1 MANLFLAAEILEMN
15 VTEERN
21 GSVFYGRLAERSTN
35 GQVKKV
41 AAEISQ
47 QEKHH
52 EAQFQAL
59 LDERERPEPVESW
72 PGEYDAYL
80 QALMKN
86 KMFSDEDDAARKA
99 EEMTDRQALEYA
111 LQTEQATLGLLKE
124 LAKHIDPKDLPVVQL
139 TVDEEENHVQVL
151 NELLRKI

>member
-21 GSVFYGRLAERSTN
+21 GAVFYGRLAEKSTN
-35 GQVKKV
+35 SLVKKS

-52 EAQFQAL
+52 EALFRKL
-59 LDERERPEPVESW
+59 LEERERPEPVESW

-80 QALMKN
+80 QALLRN
-86 KMFSDEDDAARKA
+86 KMFSDEDDAAARA
-99 EEMTDRQALEYA
+99 EQMTDRQALEYA
-111 LQTEQATLGLLKE
+111 LQTEKATLHLLKE

-151 NELLRKI
+151 NELLSRI